1 MKTYRRTIIIRE
13 RDLTDLMYKT
23 IRKNM
28 FDRIDIEPL
37 TYQEIQ
43 NEILITMLKNDPIA
57 KYSSHPARYSTLPDV
72 YETLMY
78 KEGNLYNKQYLSWHL
93 TMDYPA
99 GQIYVQS
106 RMNQPR
112 EPLHRVTFE
121 KDYS

>member
-1 MKTYRRTIIIRE
+1 MKTFKRTIIIRE

-23 IRKNM
+23 IKKGL
-28 FDRIDIEPL
+28 FDRIDVEPL

-43 NEILITMLKNDPIA
+43 NEILLGALKGEPQPKWVHYPMFI
-57 KYSSHPARYSTLPDV
+57 
-72 YETLMY
+72 ETLMY
-78 KEGNLYNKQYLSWHL
+78 KEGNLYNKQYLSWSL

-106 RMNQPR
+106 RAGQPR

-121 KDYS
+121 KDYA

>member
-1 MKTYRRTIIIRE
+1 MAMKTFKRTIIIRE
-13 RDLTDLMYKT
+13 RDLLDLMRTT
-23 IRKNM
+23 IKKSL
-28 FDRIDIEPL
+28 FDRIDVEPL

-43 NEILITMLKNDPIA
+43 NEILVNTLKGEQPTR
-57 KYSSHPARYSTLPDV
+57 RYSTLPDV

-78 KEGNLYNKQYLSWHL
+78 KEGNLYNKNYLNWFL

-106 RMNQPR
+106 RTTEPR

-121 KDYS
+121 KDYA

>member
-1 MKTYRRTIIIRE
+1 MKTYKRTIIIRE
-13 RDLTDLMYKT
+13 RDLLGLMRTT
-23 IRKNM
+23 IRKGL
-28 FDRIDIEPL
+28 FDRFDVEPL

-43 NEILITMLKNDPIA
+43 NEILLNTLKGEKPQQ
-57 KYSSHPARYSTLPDV
+57 KYSTLPDV

-78 KEGNLYNKQYLSWHL
+78 KEGNLYNKNYLNWLL

-106 RMNQPR
+106 RTGEPR

-121 KDYS
+121 RDYA

>member
-1 MKTYRRTIIIRE
+1 MMKTFKRTVIIRE

-23 IRKNM
+23 IRRGL
-28 FDRIDIEPL
+28 FDHITVDPL

-43 NEILITMLKNDPIA
+43 NEILINTLKGEKPQN
-57 KYSSHPARYSTLPDV
+57 RYSTLPDV

-78 KEGNLYNKQYLSWHL
+78 KEGNLYNKNYLNWFL

-121 KDYS
+121 KDLA

>member
-1 MKTYRRTIIIRE
+1 MKTYRHTVIIRE
-13 RDLTDLMYKT
+13 RDLLGLMRTT
-23 IRKNM
+23 IRRGL
-28 FDRIDIEPL
+28 FDRFDIEPL

-43 NEILITMLKNDPIA
+43 NEILLNTLKGETPP
-57 KYSSHPARYSTLPDV
+57 KYSTLPDV

-78 KEGNLYNKQYLSWHL
+78 KEGNLYNKNYLSWFL

-106 RMNQPR
+106 RTTEPK

-121 KDYS
+121 KDYGQ

>member
-13 RDLTDLMYKT
+13 RDLTNLMYKT
-23 IRKNM
+23 IRKDM

-43 NEILITMLKNDPIA
+43 NEILINTLKGEKPQN
-57 KYSSHPARYSTLPDV
+57 RYSTLPDV

-78 KEGNLYNKQYLSWHL
+78 KEGNLYNKNYLNWFL

-106 RMNQPR
+106 RTTEPKD
-112 EPLHRVTFE
+112 PLHRVTFE
-121 KDYS
+121 KDYG

>member
-1 MKTYRRTIIIRE
+1 MKTFKKVIVIRE

-23 IRKNM
+23 IRKNL
-28 FDRIDIEPL
+28 FDRIDVEPL

-43 NEILITMLKNDPIA
+43 NEILLDTLKGKEPPRSW
-57 KYSSHPARYSTLPDV
+57 YTTLPDV

-78 KEGNLYNKQYLSWHL
+78 KEGNLYNKQYLSWML

-106 RMNQPR
+106 RTGQPVD
-112 EPLHRVTFE
+112 PLHRVTFE
-121 KDYS
+121 KDYG